1 MEIPQPDPDRGV
13 YGITVAAE
21 LVGSGPQNLRQ
32 YEARGLVTPQRT
44 VGGTRRYSENDL
56 TRLRDIAGL
65 LDAGLNL
72 AGIEMVLALRT
83 ANSQLQAQIDK
94 LTGQQAA
101 ASRSKRATG
110 RGQPPADAPGGEA
123 GLDAGEPPPG

>member
-1 MEIPQPDPDRGV
+1 MTLSPQPDPDRGV

-32 YEARGLVTPQRT
+32 YEARGLLSPERTP
-44 VGGTRRYSENDL
+44 GGTRRYSENDL
-56 TRLRDIAGL
+56 QRLRDIGSL

-83 ANSQLQAQIDK
+83 ANSQLKAEVDK
-94 LTGQQAA
+94 L
-101 ASRSKRATG
+101 SRRRQRAG
-110 RGQPPADAPGGEA
+110 SADEA
-123 GLDAGEPPPG
+123 EKSSG

>member
-1 MEIPQPDPDRGV
+1 MEVPQPDPSRGL

-44 VGGTRRYSENDL
+44 AGGTRRYSENDL
-56 TRLRDIAGL
+56 SRLRDIAGL

-72 AGIEMVLALRT
+72 AGIEMVLALRI
-83 ANSQLQAQIDK
+83 ANSQLQAEIDK
-94 LTGQQAA
+94 LAGRPSSATRGKRSDGQDQTAA
-101 ASRSKRATG
+101 GAEGARRTA
-110 RGQPPADAPGGEA
+110 QPSG
-123 GLDAGEPPPG
+123 